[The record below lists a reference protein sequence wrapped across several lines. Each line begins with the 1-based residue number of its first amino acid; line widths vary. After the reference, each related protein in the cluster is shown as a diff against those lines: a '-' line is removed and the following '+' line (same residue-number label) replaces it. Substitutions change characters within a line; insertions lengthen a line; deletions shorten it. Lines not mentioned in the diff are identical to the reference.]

1 MIDPNRMLSWCTD
14 PNRPA
19 KKYIPGLG
27 SLWIIHNP
35 LHIETILHQE
45 EDSFAKGGELWA
57 KVRDF
62 LGERSL
68 ITIESPPSSN
78 RKRSDWAQLRSEA
91 ISVLDK
97 VSSAVISENADWVC
111 RELHLSAL
119 ISGGVTEVDLQQVAL
134 SFTGR
139 VMLDA
144 LNVPTENHAEI
155 LELTSQGMRMLT
167 GQMVRGFLPFGRW
180 LAASRRF
187 EAICM
192 RLMELLGEKRDLVV
206 TMLVAGRD
214 TTASGIVS
222 ALREPT
228 MHPQDA
234 VAKWAPIYWF
244 PRIARSA
251 VLLGSN
257 PADTIE
263 PGDTVIIFPYGAAR
277 IHQTGEYAYGW
288 GVRRCAGRW
297 LAQKM
302 TLAFVA
308 RFREVFDVEPIG
320 ENVAQGGITL
330 WMKHRRAV
338 LRLSNS
344 VH

>member
-1 MIDPNRMLSWCTD
+1 MIDPSRMLSWCTD
-14 PNRPA
+14 PDRPV
-19 KKYIPGLG
+19 KKYVPGLG
-27 SLWIIHNP
+27 SLWIVHNP
-35 LHIETILHQE
+35 LHIETVLHQE
-45 EDSFAKGGELWA
+45 EDSFSKGGELWA
-57 KVRDF
+57 KLRDF

-68 ITIESPPSSN
+68 ITIESPPSHD
-78 RKRSDWAQLRSEA
+78 RKRSDWAKLRAEA
-91 ISVLDK
+91 MAVLDK
-97 VSSAVISENADWVC
+97 VSSDVIMESAERVC
-111 RELHLSAL
+111 QELHLTTLLGRGA
-119 ISGGVTEVDLQQVAL
+119 TEVDLRQVAL

-144 LNVPTENHAEI
+144 LNVPTEDHAEV
-155 LELTSQGMRMLT
+155 LALTSEGMGMLT
-167 GQMVRGFLPFGRW
+167 GQMLRGFLPFGSW
-180 LAASRRF
+180 LPSSRRF
-187 EAICM
+187 QAICK
-192 RLMELLGEKRDLVV
+192 RLTELLGEKRDLVV

-228 MHPQDA
+228 MLAQDA

-263 PGDTVIIFPYGAAR
+263 PGDTVIIFPYGAYR
-277 IHQTGEYAYGW
+277 LHGEGEYAYGW

-302 TLAFVA
+302 TLIFVA
-308 RFREVFDVEPIG
+308 RFQEIFDVEPIG
-320 ENVAQGGITL
+320 ENVAEGGITL
-330 WMKHRRAV
+330 WMKHRRAF